1 MFANCFQY
9 APISMFFSVAGTF
22 ASWDKRALPKNY
34 KNKYIPATMNPA
46 GKISNIL
53 PKNIC
58 DAFKSYLFE
67 RWNASLFIKKFKVC
81 SSYAMKLG
89 LTLSTKNLQHNST
102 ILIATSSSW
111 CSMQTSFRAQER
123 LMRWGSRIRNR
134 NTTQIKR
141 I

>member
-9 APISMFFSVAGTF
+9 APISLFFRLYFSVAGTF
-22 ASWDKRALPKNY
+22 TSWDKRASPKN
-34 KNKYIPATMNPA
+34 KKKQYIPATTNPV

-89 LTLSTKNLQHNST
+89 LTLPTKNLQQSQLNHSHRYFKQLVQHANFIPCT
-102 ILIATSSSW
+102 RKTHALGITN
-111 CSMQTSFRAQER
+111 QE
-123 LMRWGSRIRNR
+123 
-134 NTTQIKR
+134 
-141 I
+141 